1 MTWVLPTLSL
11 SIHLLST
18 PSLKTVQQSSLPER
32 KMKLQFN
39 TEKVFSGQEVFT
51 EPEATFCHF
60 VSFLAFFSLHHI
72 YNSFEIEVWHLI
84 H

>member
-1 MTWVLPTLSL
+1 MIWVLPTLSL

-18 PSLKTVQQSSLPER
+18 SSLKTIQQSSLPER

-51 EPEATFCHF
+51 EPEETFLPFCLF
-60 VSFLAFFSLHHI
+60 SGFLFFAPHI
-72 YNSFEIEVWHLI
+72 QQF
-84 H
+84 